1 MQARRLPGAKA
12 GPNEAGERQRKAR
25 AKPLSAA
32 ELEALL
38 QRMLRVGH
46 GAAPDNDE
54 GAAAAAAA
62 AAAATAAAAVTAAAA
77 ASGGEAA
84 APSAVEYFK
93 ASQKQGGGGAEAA
106 AAAAAAA
113 AGGDAAEDAAAGAL
127 LLPKTPKELGR
138 GCDYILAALLLRAP
152 PALAA
157 RWARP
162 FELRPQPQP

>member
-93 ASQKQGGGGAEAA
+93 ASQKQGGGGAAA
-106 AAAAAAA
+106 AVAA

>member
-54 GAAAAAAA
+54 GTAAAAAA
-62 AAAATAAAAVTAAAA
+62 AAAAVTAAAA

-93 ASQKQGGGGAEAA
+93 ASQKQGGGGAAA
-106 AAAAAAA
+106 AVAA

-162 FELRPQPQP
+162 FELRPQL